1 MAELKL
7 LKVNIEGSNANVSNH
22 DLVLKTDIEKVGN
35 AITSAAGEIAPD
47 KCLLESVLSS
57 AQPTA
62 STSLYVAAESI
73 IGHTPWVKINEIQA
87 NNVLAVSVPK
97 QYGEKFNKLITDGK
111 ITRKVKSD
119 FEDLDTTVMRI
130 PGANPKKQKEILDLI
145 DEVRIE
151 SIEIW
156 DKGSEELN
164 CTAGEIIEG
173 KNTDTI
179 TNKHTVVIGDG
190 EGCVVGT
197 LMKKGS
203 DVKRTIQ
210 GGTTLVVGGL
220 KGKDLEKV
228 LETYE
233 KIRFNSN
240 ARQKAKQI
248 EDRSDAAQKLKQI
261 EDGSDAAQ
269 KLKQIEDG
277 SNVAQK
283 LKQMKDVSNAT
294 QKVKQIEDV
303 SKAKQKVKQ
312 IEYESNATQKR
323 RQIENA
329 RDL

>member
-220 KGKDLEKV
+220 KV
-228 LETYE
+228 
-233 KIRFNSN
+233 NSN